1 MEPLS
6 QAYQS
11 LEKVKFL
18 GLRGK
23 ISLSIL
29 RTRLPQ
35 TKLGFIGDSGK
46 TQKHKN
52 TKTQKQKTKHSLPFF
67 FSQNKL
73 WSFSTTTTTTTHVH
87 IFHVASPLS
96 CSFLTGLLL
105 RDFVPPASQ
114 NVAKEGKMVL
124 INFSHLRKNATSE
137 LVKDVNSM
145 MDLLAHLLKKGYT
158 VTFHIAHSRDSAPTR
173 RVVHAI
179 KNNAKLAALL
189 WKKIKVVWKV
199 PTSELEYMFEMM
211 KKATFAI
218 NFRYKAAVVSCAAG
232 LPSINVGYATKVY
245 ELMDGGGLADY
256 VLPIAE
262 VSGAALIGK
271 VGLLEENAAACQAKL
286 NSYLDTVRANYDQR
300 FKEFFATL

>member
-1 MEPLS
+1 MMWHLNWVV
-6 QAYQS
+6 
-11 LEKVKFL
+11 LL
-18 GLRGK
+18 
-23 ISLSIL
+23 
-29 RTRLPQ
+29 
-35 TKLGFIGDSGK
+35 
-46 TQKHKN
+46 
-52 TKTQKQKTKHSLPFF
+52 
-67 FSQNKL
+67 
-73 WSFSTTTTTTTHVH
+73 
-87 IFHVASPLS
+87 
-96 CSFLTGLLL
+96 LTGLLL

-124 INFSHLRKNATSE
+124 INFSQLRKNATE
-137 LVKDVNSM
+137 LVKDVNSV

-158 VTFHIAHSRDSAPTR
+158 VTFLIAHSKDSAPAR
-173 RVVHAI
+173 RLVHAI
-179 KNNAKLAALL
+179 KNSPNLADLL

-218 NFRYKAAVVSCAAG
+218 NFRYKAAVVSCAAA

-262 VSGAALIGK
+262 VSGAALIKK
-271 VGLLEENAAACQAKL
+271 VGLLEDNSAACKAKL